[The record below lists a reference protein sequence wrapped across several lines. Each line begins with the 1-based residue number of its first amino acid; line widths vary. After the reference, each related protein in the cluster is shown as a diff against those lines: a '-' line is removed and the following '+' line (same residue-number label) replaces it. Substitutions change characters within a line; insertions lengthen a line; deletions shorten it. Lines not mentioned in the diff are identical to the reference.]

1 MIPVRDRE
9 GDFRDMPDR
18 AVTGGDA
25 LPVRAGR
32 PAQERVR
39 IPDGEECPWAH
50 VAACR
55 PVAMTG
61 PTIPAAGGTRAR
73 KERIARLGI
82 RMTGVEPV
90 PPHRQRGAGTMPV
103 PAVPAT
109 GTGADGEPAGRLLPT
124 TCRPAEGEAD
134 AMHAGTVLD
143 RYRRRRTIETRSGT
157 LKSGTRIRDRRLD
170 HAGDPGKCLAFDAI
184 TAMHVADLTVMARE
198 RPGTPAGE
206 MFPEEDI
213 ELLHTMPESRGHR
226 HAGRMTAGRLP
237 DIRAVVIDPGRL
249 VGSRPVT
256 RRQLPGAGK
265 AWQGLERLDRAI
277 RTRDAIG
284 ARRRE

>member
-1 MIPVRDRE
+1 M
-9 GDFRDMPDR
+9 
-18 AVTGGDA
+18 
-25 LPVRAGR
+25 GR
-32 PAQERVR
+32 SWTP
-39 IPDGEECPWAH
+39 
-50 VAACR
+50 
-55 PVAMTG
+55 
-61 PTIPAAGGTRAR
+61 IPAKVGQFCTPLNTGAGGTRAR

-143 RYRRRRTIETRSGT
+143 RYRRRRTIETWSGT

-284 ARRRE
+284 ERRRE